1 MMNCWWVLEQLHSST
16 QVLSQPLCSLD
27 AEGRLWLDAAA
38 ADNTNSTSLVLPSRE
53 RIMLESTL
61 GPRAASSIATTDA
74 LSIVG

>member
-27 AEGRLWLDAAA
+27 AEGRLWLDAGA
-38 ADNTNSTSLVLPSRE
+38 ADSTSATSVVLPSWARG
-53 RIMLESTL
+53 LLASTL